1 MTGAVTTDTRLV
13 ILEAALRCFR
23 TRGVH
28 KTTIIEIGRDAGVS
42 RSTVYEYFPDKRAVV
57 DAASEH
63 ALQLFYRSM
72 ARAMDR
78 GTSLED
84 KLSRAAVAVTRAR
97 RFIEPETLSDAGEVD
112 ALLNRNAAALLAE
125 CGEFLTPYLDA
136 AKLTGEVRKNLDV
149 EAAAEWFARMLFSLF
164 MTPSRRMDCDGFR
177 RRQRVRTRARRA
189 GLRRR
194 GSRQATQM
202 KSEPPSTLTVAPVT

>member
-1 MTGAVTTDTRLV
+1 MTGAITTDTRLV

-78 GTSLED
+78 GSFPGGQAQPRRRRGD
-84 KLSRAAVAVTRAR
+84 PSAAVH
-97 RFIEPETLSDAGEVD
+97 
-112 ALLNRNAAALLAE
+112 
-125 CGEFLTPYLDA
+125 
-136 AKLTGEVRKNLDV
+136 
-149 EAAAEWFARMLFSLF
+149 
-164 MTPSRRMDCDGFR
+164 
-177 RRQRVRTRARRA
+177 RTRDT
-189 GLRRR
+189 LRRR
-194 GSRQATQM
+194 RSRRCC
-202 KSEPPSTLTVAPVT
+202 STGTLRRCWQNVASS